1 MPNLSAKIPMP
12 ITETNVSGGLS
23 IFNFTKDGESE
34 PSKILD
40 KNWVNLFWW
49 GTFDGATVKLLVSPN
64 GVEWFEDPDYVKT
77 ARDRISSEVLGNCW
91 IKWVVTGAGSNTRV
105 SASVV

>member
-1 MPNLSAKIPMP
+1 MTNLSAQLPPVVK
-12 ITETNVSGGLS
+12 EDNVAAGLS
-23 IFNFTKDGESE
+23 ILNFTKDGEGI

-49 GTFDGATVKLLVSPN
+49 GVFDGATVKLLVSPN
-64 GVEWFEDPDYVKT
+64 GREWFEDPDYIKT
-77 ARDRISSEVLGNCW
+77 AKDRISTEVLGNCW
-91 IKWVVTGAGSNTRV
+91 TKWVVTGAGANTKV